1 MKAVQI
7 LTSPCIKGI
16 FVVVLIGF
24 LFCSHVLI
32 VFFNYI
38 VYENYVL

>member
-7 LTSPCIKGI
+7 LTSSCIKGI
-16 FVVVLIGF
+16 FVVLIGF

-38 VYENYVL
+38 VYEDYVL